1 MRIALI
7 GQAAFGEAAFNALR
21 GAGEEIVAVSSITGT
36 AERPDALHAAARA
49 AGTPFF
55 ATGKLKKPDMLDAYA
70 AAKPDLGVMAFVTHI
85 LPQRVLDLPALGT
98 IQYHPSLLPR
108 HRGIS
113 AMHWAIRAGETKT
126 GLTIFWVD
134 AGIDTG
140 PILLQRE
147 AAIAPDD
154 TVGSLYFD
162 KLFALGVESLVEAVR
177 LVRERRAPKIA
188 QDDAQATYE
197 PPADDANSGIIWEL
211 PARRVYDLIRGS
223 NPSPGAHA
231 TLRGARVRFF
241 DARLSA
247 VKPHPPAPRWPGQG
261 HGSPSRGEGEA
272 HPAEA
277 GSPGTVLAI
286 GESIDIALALAG
298 GVLHARRLSLDGGK
312 KLGAAEFAEAAG
324 VAAGARFGDGVA

>member
-21 GAGEEIVAVSSITGT
+21 AAGEEIVAVSSIAGT
-36 AERPDALHAAARA
+36 VERPDALYAAAQA

-55 ATGKLKKPDMLDAYA
+55 PTSRLKKPAMLDAYA
-70 AAKPDLGVMAFVTHI
+70 ATKPDLGVMAFVTHI

-98 IQYHPSLLPR
+98 VQYHPSLLPR

-147 AAIAPDD
+147 AAIEPDE

-162 KLFALGVESLVEAVR
+162 KLFTAGVGSLVEAVR
-177 LVRERRAPKIA
+177 LVREGRAPKIA

-197 PPADDANSGIIWEL
+197 PPADDANSGIAWEL
-211 PARRVYDLIRGS
+211 AARRVYDLIRGS

-231 TLRGARVRFF
+231 MLGGARVRFF
-241 DARLSA
+241 DAGFSSDRD
-247 VKPHPPAPRWPGQG
+247 PAP
-261 HGSPSRGEGEA
+261 
-272 HPAEA
+272 
-277 GSPGTVLAI
+277 PGTVRAI
-286 GESIDIALALAG
+286 GESIDVALAG

-324 VAAGARFGDGVA
+324 IAVGARFGDGVALGC

>member
-7 GQAAFGEAAFNALR
+7 GQAAFGEAVFNALR
-21 GAGEEIVAVSSITGT
+21 DAGEEIVAVSSIAGT
-36 AERPDALHAAARA
+36 TERPDALYTAAQA

-55 ATGKLKKPDMLDAYA
+55 PTGKLKKPDVLDAYA
-70 AAKPDLGVMAFVTHI
+70 ATKPDLGIMAFVTHI
-85 LPQRVLDLPALGT
+85 LPRRVLDLPALGT
-98 IQYHPSLLPR
+98 VQYHPSLLPR

-140 PILLQRE
+140 PMLLQRE

-162 KLFALGVESLVEAVR
+162 KLFAPGVESLVEAVR
-177 LVRERRAPKIA
+177 LVREGRAPKIA
-188 QDDAQATYE
+188 QDEAQATYE
-197 PPADDANSGIIWEL
+197 PPADDANSGIAWAL

-231 TLRGARVRFF
+231 TLSGARVRIF
-241 DARLSA
+241 DARLSGD
-247 VKPHPPAPRWPGQG
+247 PRPPVPSPR
-261 HGSPSRGEGEA
+261 SGEREA
-272 HPAEA
+272 R
-277 GSPGTVLAI
+277 SPGSVLAI
-286 GESIDIALALAG
+286 GKSVDIALDG
-298 GVLHARRLSLDGGK
+298 GVLHARRLALDGGR

-324 VAAGARFGDGVA
+324 LAVGARFGDGREHPGIA

>member
-7 GQAAFGEAAFNALR
+7 GQAAFGEAVFAALR

-36 AERPDALHAAARA
+36 EERPDALYAAARA

-55 ATGKLKKPDMLDAYA
+55 ATGKLNKPDVLDAYA
-70 AAKPDLGVMAFVTHI
+70 AAKPDLGVMAFVTRI

-113 AMHWAIRAGETKT
+113 AMHWAIRAGETTT

-147 AAIAPDD
+147 AEIAPDD
-154 TVGSLYFD
+154 IVGSLYFD
-162 KLFALGVESLVEAVR
+162 KLFAPGVASLVEAVR
-177 LVRERRAPKIA
+177 LVREGRAPKIA

-197 PPADDANSGIIWEL
+197 PPADDANSGIVWAL

-247 VKPHPPAPRWPGQG
+247 VDPHPP
-261 HGSPSRGEGEA
+261 GEA
-272 HPAEA
+272 R
-277 GSPGTVLAI
+277 SPGTVLAI
-286 GESIDIALALAG
+286 GESIDIALDG

-312 KLGAAEFAEAAG
+312 KLAAAEFAEAAG
-324 VAAGARFGDGVA
+324 VVVGARFGDG